1 MPKQDHRAVPAER
14 HYGRRHLTFREWC
27 ALKGISERTGRRILK
42 SGNGPK
48 VTQLSLNR
56 ISIREDHDA
65 EWEES
70 LVRQQAEAS

>member
-1 MPKQDHRAVPAER
+1 MSASQSKR
-14 HYGRRHLTFREWC
+14 YGRRHYTFREWC
-27 ALKGISERTGRRILK
+27 ALKSISPRTGRRIIA

-48 VTQLSLNR
+48 VTQLSENR

-70 LVRQQAEAS
+70 RVR

>member
-1 MPKQDHRAVPAER
+1 MPANQSTPRR
-14 HYGRRHLTFREWC
+14 YGRRHLTFREWC
-27 ALKGISERTGRRILK
+27 ALKSISERTGRRILA

-48 VTQLSLNR
+48 VTQLTAKR

-70 LVRQQAEAS
+70 RIR